1 MVPELDTLEALVC
14 NLVRLVSK
22 TKNQGVFSRLK
33 MAVTLMLCNF
43 LKQCNLYQRQKIQKI
58 NLLLNYWEHS
68 LTYMLLY
75 NISNEASFF
84 WHYGK
89 DRFLL
94 TTFSFIC
101 ILLVKLNMLVSQLS
115 AFSKE
120 SQKSWF
126 LNEQSKRFLV
136 YVLFLSMKH
145 LL

>member
-1 MVPELDTLEALVC
+1 
-14 NLVRLVSK
+14 
-22 TKNQGVFSRLK
+22 
-33 MAVTLMLCNF
+33 
-43 LKQCNLYQRQKIQKI
+43 
-58 NLLLNYWEHS
+58 
-68 LTYMLLY
+68 MLLY
-75 NISNEASFF
+75 NISNEALFF

>member
-1 MVPELDTLEALVC
+1 
-14 NLVRLVSK
+14 
-22 TKNQGVFSRLK
+22 
-33 MAVTLMLCNF
+33 
-43 LKQCNLYQRQKIQKI
+43 
-58 NLLLNYWEHS
+58 
-68 LTYMLLY
+68 MLLY

-89 DRFLL
+89 GQIFI

-101 ILLVKLNMLVSQLS
+101 ILLVKLNMLISRLS
-115 AFSKE
+115 VFSKE